1 MFENKDN
8 TDDKTTTTAKVE
20 FDKNI
25 CQLSFILFQTKL
37 PENSLFEAFSFE
49 LIKKEKQI
57 TVHQQVHKRIKRY
70 IWPRFWR
77 LMFWKFEA
85 D

>member
-8 TDDKTTTTAKVE
+8 TDDKTTTTAKVD
-20 FDKNI
+20 FDRNI
-25 CQLSFILFQTKL
+25 CQLSIILFQTKL

-57 TVHQQVHKRIKRY
+57 TVLQQVHKRIKRY
-70 IWPRFWR
+70 I
-77 LMFWKFEA
+77 
-85 D
+85 